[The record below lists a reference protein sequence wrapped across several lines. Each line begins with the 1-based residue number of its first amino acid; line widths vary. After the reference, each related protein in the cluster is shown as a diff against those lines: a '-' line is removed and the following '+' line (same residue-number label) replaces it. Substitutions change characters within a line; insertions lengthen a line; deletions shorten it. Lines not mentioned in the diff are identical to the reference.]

1 VQDEGRV
8 NSNNSGGSL
17 HNQGNIDSGALVI
30 RRVDHLRKA
39 LELDTHRIISLVGA
53 GGKTSLMFAM
63 ARELATLGNHVVT
76 STTTKIFEPSRK
88 ETPFLFVGEEAGDIL
103 KTIPDVIHRYGHFTL
118 AESRLPGKK
127 LRGVSP
133 ELINE
138 LGALDGVNHVLV
150 EADGA
155 AQLPLKAPDENEPVI
170 PSKTSL
176 VVVVVGVDS
185 LGVELSADHVFRPH
199 IVSEL
204 TGLPMGGTVTVE
216 AIAELIVHPRGIA
229 KGAPPHSTIIP
240 FLNKVD
246 KPEGLK
252 KGKVLARRILEKGH
266 PRINRVA
273 LGHAIYE
280 MPVAAVVSRKV
291 SS

>member
-1 VQDEGRV
+1 M
-8 NSNNSGGSL
+8 
-17 HNQGNIDSGALVI
+17 HNQGRIDSRNMVLH
-30 RRVDHLRKA
+30 RVDHLREA
-39 LELDTHRIISLVGA
+39 LELDRHRIISLVGA

-63 ARELATLGNHVVT
+63 ARELVTLGNHVVT
-76 STTTKIFEPSRK
+76 STTTKIFKPSRE
-88 ETPFLFVGEEAGDIL
+88 ETPLLFIREEAEDIL
-103 KTIPDVIHRYGHFTL
+103 KAVPDLIQRYGHFTL

-133 ELINE
+133 ELIDG
-138 LGALDGVNHVLV
+138 LGALDGVDHVLV

-155 AQLPLKAPDENEPVI
+155 ARLPLKAPDENEPVI
-170 PSKTSL
+170 PSKASL
-176 VVVVVGVDS
+176 VVVVVGIDS
-185 LGVELSADHVFRPH
+185 LGVALSADHVFRPH

-204 TGLPMGGTVTVE
+204 TGLPLGEIVTAE
-216 AIAELIVHPRGIA
+216 AIAELIVHPRGMA

-246 KPEGLK
+246 TPHGLK
-252 KGKVLARRILEKGH
+252 KGRELARHILKKGH

-291 SS
+291 GP

>member
-1 VQDEGRV
+1 M
-8 NSNNSGGSL
+8 
-17 HNQGNIDSGALVI
+17 HNQGSRDSRDLVI
-30 RRVDHLRKA
+30 HRVDRLREA

-63 ARELATLGNHVVT
+63 ARELATLGNHVIT

-88 ETPFLFVGEEAGDIL
+88 ETPFLFVGEEEGDIF

-133 ELINE
+133 ELING
-138 LGALDGVNHVLV
+138 LGALDEVDHVLV

-176 VVVVVGVDS
+176 VVVVVGIDS
-185 LGVELSADHVFRPH
+185 LGVELSGDHVFRPR

-204 TGLPMGGTVTVE
+204 TGLPLGGTVTVE
-216 AIAELIVHPRGIA
+216 AVAKLIVHPRGMT
-229 KGAPPHSTIIP
+229 KGAPPHSSIIP

-246 KPEGLK
+246 IPESLK
-252 KGKVLARRILEKGH
+252 KAKALARRILEKGH
-266 PRINRVA
+266 PKINRVA

-291 SS
+291 GP